1 MNYKR
6 HYEALC
12 YGRQTMSRVKTESEY
27 YEVHHIL
34 PRSLGGQDTADNL
47 VLLTARE
54 HYIAHLLLYSIH
66 KQQGGDALR
75 RMSFALVSM
84 LSTANTTQS
93 RFSSRSYGIM
103 REAAMNASLGRK
115 IQDTINYAKPKSEA
129 HKEAI
134 RQARL
139 VAPKRSQETRKKL
152 SIAAKSRTTFTA
164 NYVRSVCPH
173 CLKEGQSTAMKRWHF
188 TNCKQREEVTNA

>member
-1 MNYKR
+1 MDYTK

-12 YGRQTMSRVKTESEY
+12 YGRQLIPRTKTSTDY
-27 YEVHHIL
+27 YELHHIV
-34 PRSLGGQDTADNL
+34 PKSLGGQDTKDNL
-47 VLLTARE
+47 VMLTARE
-54 HYIAHLLLYSIH
+54 HYIAHLLLYNIY
-66 KQQGGDALR
+66 KQKGGDAFR

-84 LSTANTTQS
+84 LSTSTTTQS

-103 REAAMNASLGRK
+103 REAAMNSSLGRK
-115 IQDTINYAKPKSEA
+115 VQNTINYTKPKSET

-139 VAPKRSQETRKKL
+139 VAPKRSQETLKKL
-152 SIAAKSRTTFTA
+152 SIAAKSRVTFQTNYTT
-164 NYVRSVCPH
+164 SICPH

-188 TNCKQREEVTNA
+188 INCKEREEVTNA